1 MSLNFKHILHL
12 ILNFLSLTWNM
23 YCASLAIYKSCVS
36 TANFQ
41 QVNADWVESYL
52 GPHQTFLIESYEV
65 VVQKVFCKQGVL
77 RNFAKFTGKHL
88 CYSLFCNKVA
98 GPRVA
103 TLLKKE
109 TLAQCFPVNFA
120 KFLRTTFY
128 IEHLWWLLLSVF
140 TTIAAVSSLL
150 FSQKFSI
157 IDIWI
162 RLNTLGSK
170 YAWDITTEKCS
181 LITILCYG
189 GNHTLLW

>member
-1 MSLNFKHILHL
+1 MRRSGVFIVNFKYILYL
-12 ILNFLSLTWNM
+12 VLNFLSLTWNM

-52 GPHQTFLIESYEV
+52 GPHQTFMIERYKA
-65 VVQKVFCKQGVL
+65 VVQKVFCKKGVL

-88 CYSLFCNKVA
+88 CYSLFFNKVA
-98 GPRVA
+98 GLRVA

-109 TLAQCFPVNFA
+109 TLAQCFPV

-140 TTIAAVSSLL
+140 TTIAAFSSLL
-150 FSQKFSI
+150 FSQTFSI
-157 IDIWI
+157 IDI
-162 RLNTLGSK
+162 
-170 YAWDITTEKCS
+170 
-181 LITILCYG
+181 
-189 GNHTLLW
+189 

>member
-1 MSLNFKHILHL
+1 
-12 ILNFLSLTWNM
+12 M

-52 GPHQTFLIESYEV
+52 GPHQTFLIERYEV
-65 VVQKVFCKQGVL
+65 VVQKVSVRKGVL
-77 RNFAKFTGKHL
+77 RNFAKLTGKDL
-88 CYSLFCNKVA
+88 YKSLFYNKVA
-98 GPRVA
+98 GEICNFII
-103 TLLKKE
+103 KE

>member
-1 MSLNFKHILHL
+1 MYLPKVNNRNTRAWREICSTLTIKTPERRHWRRSGVFIVNFKYISHL
-12 ILNFLSLTWNM
+12 VLNFLSLTWNM

-52 GPHQTFLIESYEV
+52 GPHQTFMIERYKA
-65 VVQKVFCKQGVL
+65 VVQKVFCKKGVL

-88 CYSLFCNKVA
+88 CYSLFFNKVA
-98 GPRVA
+98 GLRVA

-109 TLAQCFPVNFA
+109 TLAQCFPV

-140 TTIAAVSSLL
+140 TTIAAFSSLL

-157 IDIWI
+157 IDI
-162 RLNTLGSK
+162 
-170 YAWDITTEKCS
+170 
-181 LITILCYG
+181 
-189 GNHTLLW
+189 